1 MTLLDDWLPR
11 HEFAGRHS
19 AWVAAPVDVVFDAV
33 ATTDLASPWVVRLL
47 MGIRAVPAVAS
58 APGGAWRRMREPRGP
73 VTLKRVMGYDF
84 ARLEERPGR
93 ELVLGLEGRFWTP
106 TGRLVPT
113 DPARFREPLAPG
125 LARAAWSW
133 AVQPEARN
141 GRTGTRLTTETRVV
155 CADAPA
161 RASFSRYWRV
171 VRPFSGLIRRSMLRA
186 ILREAERRVA
196 AGPRG
201 GTGPPTVESSPPR
214 SSPG

>member
-47 MGIRAVPAVAS
+47 MGICAVPAV
-58 APGGAWRRMREPRGP
+58 
-73 VTLKRVMGYDF
+73 
-84 ARLEERPGR
+84 
-93 ELVLGLEGRFWTP
+93 
-106 TGRLVPT
+106 TGCLVPT
-113 DPARFREPLAPG
+113 DPARFREPLASG

-171 VRPFSGLIRRSMLRA
+171 VRPFSGLIRRSMLRT
-186 ILREAERRVA
+186 IRREAERRVA
-196 AGPRG
+196 AGP
-201 GTGPPTVESSPPR
+201 
-214 SSPG
+214 